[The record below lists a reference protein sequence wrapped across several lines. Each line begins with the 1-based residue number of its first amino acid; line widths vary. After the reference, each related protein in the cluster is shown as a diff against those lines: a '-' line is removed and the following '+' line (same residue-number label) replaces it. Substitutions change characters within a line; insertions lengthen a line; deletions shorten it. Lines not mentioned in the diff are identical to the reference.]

1 MLFTSIPLSGFAKVV
16 GDRQESANSTDH
28 AAYRMDYGSGNTQE
42 ELRMPIA
49 TASYSE
55 PELAGEVVE
64 VNQYS
69 KVYKTGEKTYSA
81 VYSPIPNFYYD
92 ENGDKQEYDNSFEL
106 DNDTGTNE
114 FTNKSSDIDVVLS
127 ADFTQ
132 KGLTFEYNG
141 VKVGLVPTEGDYSTY
156 LISGNSVRYNNV
168 YEGIDVQYTVDELG
182 IHEYIILNRLVEKNI
197 FSYKLEKNGNKVELI
212 DNTLYVYDGRDKSDY
227 AYTISAPVMTDAA
240 GVSSDAIT
248 MTLKGDM
255 ITITADSEWLTA
267 AERAYPVY
275 IDPDITI
282 DSALAI
288 RSVVEIGDRVY
299 VSYPAYAYGY
309 AGYIE
314 GSYFGFS
321 GNLGRSK
328 MLVYIPD
335 GYFDDIP
342 KGAGILSATF
352 NIYQYVSPL
361 SSTNFW
367 CHMITDSWDIDSFSS
382 SNTTKGYSR
391 AGALN
396 TEYLSSSQSKKG
408 YHSFDVR
415 TAVNN
420 WVNGLDAQNGLM
432 ITGQY
437 NTASEK
443 GGAFVTPNTT
453 SGTPG
458 AGSYAQYKPNLVVSW
473 EIPNPVDTNYPL
485 NNTTINLRTINTSSR
500 DGKLA
505 ILGVF
510 ADGVAKPNSSVDYVF
525 SDSSAEN
532 QSYTVTA
539 DISYKYPDSTA
550 WNDTFA
556 SQGRATKYKDIL
568 SNWQTAIPFTKFEYN
583 RVYNWTATASLDG
596 NTGNTAKSADFLVYK
611 ITRYDT
617 LASIAKYYGVSV
629 DQLATDNHVQD
640 MLLIE
645 NNTIIVINP
654 TQNATVPYN
663 PGTLTDDEKAK
674 IDGLLI
680 GRAKH
685 CEFGFEPVNLNTGNF
700 YMSQTDISIPDYNG
714 NFEISRTNNS
724 KTASVNS
731 VFGRGWQFAYS
742 QSLSKLS
749 ANEIIYRRGDGSA
762 IYFTYSNGKW
772 ECASGYYLTLTP
784 IAIETK
790 LGDFGGEELEE
801 YTVYEYEIKDAGG
814 TVYRFGS
821 QGLLKSV
828 TDKKSFV
835 TTLTYDSLYNISSIT
850 SPAGTIYTIQS
861 DAEGRITKV
870 TVPNG
875 SFISYSYDENGN
887 LASYADEVGNTVHY
901 HYDSEHRMTSW
912 SDGEG
917 RTVTANEYDADGR
930 VTKQTDSE
938 GNITQLVYGDKYT
951 KTTDAN
957 GNVTVYRY
965 DDSYRTTSIEYADGS
980 IEYKYYD
987 ADNNLSKAVARTG
1000 KETLYEY
1007 DADGFTTKI
1016 TRFDG
1021 KSQSFV
1027 YDSNNNLASLADYDG
1042 KTESYTYDGKGN
1054 LLSMTKKD
1062 GSVKSFEYDDNCRVT
1077 KLTDENGHSTVYVY
1091 NGIWV
1096 SEVTAANGSSTQYYY
1111 NANGQVVTSIDANGN
1126 TTRYFYDAA
1135 GKNIGY
1141 QTADGGTV
1149 SYAYDKAGCM
1159 ISMKNANGYTYS
1171 CEYDGLGNII
1181 KLTDPLENAVTYTY
1195 DGIGNN
1201 ISVSYDANHIASQS
1215 FDCFSQVV
1223 TATDEEGGIVSY
1235 AYDKAGNKV
1244 SVTDA
1249 NNNTTKYTY
1258 DLRFNKVSSVIDALG
1273 NTTTYSYDDIGNLVK
1288 TISANGAVTEYEYD
1302 FCGNIVKKV
1311 EANGHTVTYTYDKV
1325 GNLLKSESNAGDSTV
1340 CTYDSVYNLTSVSY
1354 ANGAKLTYTY
1364 DANGNKLTETDS
1376 KGATTKYTYDTF
1388 GRKIS
1393 VEDAVGRKTAY
1404 AYDNNGNLLT
1414 EATSTGGVT
1423 AYSYDALDRN
1433 RQVKDALGNVTVMN
1447 YDSVGN
1453 LVSTTNA
1460 ANETTRYAYNNKG
1473 LVIKTTDPLGGVLTM
1488 SYDKN
1493 GNLVKAV
1500 DAKGYEA
1507 IITYDALNRTAS
1519 TTDALGLVTT
1529 FTYDSV
1535 GNLSNEKTNNGTN
1548 NTYEY
1553 DSVGNLVKNT
1563 DALGNEIVYSYD
1575 LNGNLLSVTAADGSV
1590 TSYTYDTLN
1599 NLTSMTNALGGKVT
1613 YSYDIIGNL
1622 IEKTTLNGGKYSYSY
1637 DLSGRNT
1644 SVTDPAGQTTKYEYN
1659 EFDLVTKT
1667 TDANGGVSKYE
1678 YDIGGNLMSETD
1690 ANGNTTKYTYDN
1702 VYRLISVTY
1711 PNGASSSYTYDAN
1724 DNRTSVTDA
1733 NKGKTSYTFD
1743 ALGNVTEITDAKGN
1757 KTAYTYDAAGN
1768 VLTEKDAIGAVT
1780 KNYYNKAGQLIK
1792 TVLANGATYTYGYD
1806 ALGRTVKE
1814 TQPEGLS
1821 TEYVYDS
1828 VGNVT
1833 AKIDQSGRKT
1843 SYSYD
1848 KLQRLTSTTDA
1859 RGNVTK
1865 FVYDKEGNLTSLTTP
1880 NGNTTV
1886 YTYDSVDRLV
1896 NVADP
1901 TKANESYTY
1910 DGLGNVLKATQN
1922 GVRTTSYTY
1931 DKVGNLT
1938 SVTNASGSKKTLTY
1952 DSVNRLISETDYKGN
1967 KTAYTYDGNDNVLTQ
1982 TDRIGATTN
1991 YVYDKLNNLISETDG
2006 EGRSKG
2012 YIYDAVNRLV
2022 SVTEDYATS
2031 TYQYDS
2037 VGNLISAGGYT
2048 YEYNLNGQKTSAK
2061 DALGNVTRYVYN
2073 ANGMLQKVKNADGTS
2088 VDYRYNEIDELISKS
2103 YNETE
2108 EIALY
2113 GYDADG
2119 NRISMKDIAGTSDYE
2134 YDSLGKVTAIN
2145 IYGGTSKITYSYNEY
2160 GELTKLGYPDGTS
2173 VGYEYNN
2180 LGQITSI
2187 TNRDGEKT
2195 TYKYDTNGNVIEI
2208 HRPNDTYT
2216 LIEYD
2221 KNDRV
2226 SKLINYAIVDYFF
2239 GLKKTDITT
2248 KYEYSYDKSGN
2259 IVTERVY
2266 DYSSSGK
2273 FGCIARLI
2281 KKIFRERT
2289 EFSYDYDGRNQLTE
2303 VAETKVTLFK
2313 RKKVDTTT
2321 YAYDI
2326 SGNRTQ
2332 ENANGTVTDYTY
2344 NEAGQLIKKTCG
2356 KDVVTYEYDANG
2368 NLVKENSNGILCAK
2382 NEKNYSY
2389 NAENR
2394 LTAVKENGKLL
2405 MAALYD
2411 GDNERIFTVSHRD
2424 ICSLPCLND
2433 NSCKNLDS
2441 NESGIDFDEN
2451 LIKNTMLIPNGVTC
2465 SADIAKY
2472 DFTGYIN
2479 NINAAYTQVLVEYGA
2494 NNKIT
2499 ASYEYG
2505 VFRESAEIDGKD
2517 YFYEYDGKGSVVAV
2531 SNSSGSEVATYRYDA
2546 FGNTTAFGIA
2556 IANHFKYN
2564 GEYTDDATNLQYLR
2578 ARYYRAETGSFI
2590 TADIYT
2596 GNITSPL
2603 SLNRYTYVHNNPV
2616 MGKDPSGHFAI
2627 ATALIVGA
2635 SLLLGGGIVAGVSHH
2650 QKEKNKKNVSTTKNT
2665 IVTVENNKATA
2676 DKSTSKTEEY
2686 KYSYKDQQTKV
2697 TYYFK
2702 TSEAA
2707 SSYRQMCEELDTLNK
2722 DLAKY
2727 ENNIKIAGIFEKVGL
2742 ITGGAGLSVM
2752 SGGTSNFLLAGFL
2765 SGAGTGVI
2773 SNTVTQ
2779 TMSAEG
2785 SFEQKI
2791 SSDLNYGELALS
2803 TGASAVTGLI
2813 SGGINRGVTAKGTDP
2828 ALKLAKRFFPKSQVS
2843 QKVFGR
2849 ALTGMVSGTF
2859 TGMASNIVTQSVDI
2873 ISGQS
2878 DEFNFGELGTQ
2889 TLTSG
2894 FTGGVFGGISG
2905 YIEGKYIDRK
2915 ITENRANQDKTT
2927 KANRQKTVGGTPSK
2941 DSKIGNAVWE
2951 HQLEEGTAR
2960 INKETGVRE
2969 YLDPSSQK
2977 WYTFDS
2983 TTQMG
2988 HVKGAAEWWTDGGY
3002 RFGTKS
3008 SEAKAFMNDAS
3019 NYRFEFGSN
3028 NISKGQ
3034 VDKKVYGYFWNN

>member
-1 MLFTSIPLSGFAKVV
+1 MLLTSAPLSGFAEVV
-16 GDRQESANSTDH
+16 GDQQKSADTTSPT
-28 AAYRMDYGSGNTQE
+28 AQSADYSAGNTQE
-42 ELRMPIA
+42 ELRMPIE
-49 TASYSE
+49 TDSYTE
-55 PELAGEVVE
+55 PEVAGEIVE

-69 KVYKTGEKTYSA
+69 KVYKTGERTYSA

-92 ENGDKQEYDNSFEL
+92 ENGNEQEYDNSFEL
-106 DNDTGTNE
+106 DTTACTNE
-114 FTNKSSDIDVVLS
+114 FTNKSSDIDVVLA
-127 ADFTQ
+127 ADLAK

-141 VKVGLVPTEGDYSTY
+141 VKVGLVPTEGDYSAY
-156 LISGNSVRYNNV
+156 LISDNSVRYNNV

-182 IHEYIILNRLVEKNI
+182 VHEYIILNQLVEKNS
-197 FSYKLEKNGNKVELI
+197 FSYKLETNGNKVELI
-212 DNTLYVYDGRDKSDY
+212 DNILYVYDGKDKSDY

-240 GVSSDAIT
+240 GVSSNALT
-248 MTLKGDM
+248 MALKGDT

-282 DSALAI
+282 DSALAV

-299 VSYPAYAYGY
+299 AAAPVYAYGY

-352 NIYQYVSPL
+352 NIYQYVSPS

-367 CHMITDSWDIDSFSS
+367 CYMITDSWDINSFSS
-382 SNTTKGYSR
+382 TNTSKGYSR
-391 AGALN
+391 ASALN

-420 WVNGLDAQNGLM
+420 WVNGLDEQNGLM

-437 NTASEK
+437 NTSSEK
-443 GGAFVTPNTT
+443 GGAFVTNT
-453 SGTPG
+453 SAGAAG
-458 AGSYAQYKPNLVVSW
+458 AGSYAQYMPSLVVSW

-485 NNTTINLRTINTSSR
+485 NNTTINLRTIGTSSR

-510 ADGVAKPNSSVDYVF
+510 ADGVAKPNSSVNYVF

-556 SQGRATKYKDIL
+556 SQSRATKYKDIL
-568 SNWQTAIPFTKFEYN
+568 SNWQTAVPFTQFEYN
-583 RVYNWTATASLDG
+583 KVYNWTATASLNG
-596 NTGNTAKSADFLVYK
+596 ETGNTAKSADFLVYK

-654 TQNATVPYN
+654 TQNATIPYN

-674 IDGLLI
+674 IDGLLV

-714 NFEISRTNNS
+714 NFEISRTYNS

-749 ANEIIYRRGDGSA
+749 ANEIIYRRGDGST

-772 ECASGYYLTLTP
+772 ECAPGYYLTLTP
-784 IAIETK
+784 IAVETK
-790 LGDFGGEELEE
+790 LGDFGGDELEE
-801 YTVYEYEIKDAGG
+801 YTVYEYEIKDSDG

-828 TDKKSFV
+828 TDKKGFV

-850 SPAGTIYTIQS
+850 SPAGTTYTIQS

-875 SFISYSYDENGN
+875 SIISYSYDENGN
-887 LASYADEVGNTVHY
+887 LVSYTDEVGNTVHY
-901 HYDSEHRMTSW
+901 NYDSEHRMTSW

-938 GNITQLVYGDKYT
+938 GNITQFVYGDNFT

-980 IEYKYYD
+980 AEYKYYD
-987 ADNNLSKAVARTG
+987 SDNNLSKAVARTG

-1007 DADGFTTKI
+1007 NTDGFTTKI

-1027 YDSNNNLASLADYDG
+1027 YDSDNNLVSLTDYDG
-1042 KTESYTYDGKGN
+1042 KTESYTYDGKSN

-1077 KLTDENGHSTVYVY
+1077 KLTDENGNSTVYAY
-1091 NGIWV
+1091 DGIWV
-1096 SEVTAANGSSTQYYY
+1096 SRVTTANGSSTQYYY

-1141 QTADGGTV
+1141 QTADGGVV
-1149 SYAYDKAGCM
+1149 SYTYDKAGCM
-1159 ISMKNANGYTYS
+1159 VSMKNANGYVYS
-1171 CEYDGLGNII
+1171 YEYDGLGNIT

-1195 DGIGNN
+1195 DGLGNN
-1201 ISVSYDANHIASQS
+1201 TSVSYDANHITSQS
-1215 FDCFSQVV
+1215 FDCFSQFV
-1223 TATDEEGGIVSY
+1223 TATDEEGGVVSY
-1235 AYDKAGNKV
+1235 TYDNAGNKV

-1249 NNNTTKYTY
+1249 NGNVTGYTY
-1258 DLRFNKVSSVIDALG
+1258 DLRFNKVSASTDALG
-1273 NTTTYSYDDIGNLVK
+1273 NTTTYTYDDIGNLIK
-1288 TISANGAVTEYEYD
+1288 TVSANGAVTEYEYD
-1302 FCGNIVKKV
+1302 SCGNVVKKL
-1311 EANGHTVTYTYDKV
+1311 EANGYTITYTYDKV

-1340 CTYDSVYNLTSVSY
+1340 YTYDSVYNLISVSY

-1376 KGATTKYTYDTF
+1376 KGATTKYTYDAL
-1388 GRKIS
+1388 GRKAS
-1393 VEDAVGRKTAY
+1393 VEDAVGRKTVY
-1404 AYDNNGNLLT
+1404 NYDYNGNLLT
-1414 EATSTGGVT
+1414 ETTSTGGVT
-1423 AYSYDALDRN
+1423 SYSYDALDRN
-1433 RQVKDALGNVTVMN
+1433 RQVKDALGNVTVMD
-1447 YDSVGN
+1447 YDSIGN

-1473 LVIKTTDPLGGVLTM
+1473 LVTKTTDPLGGVLTM
-1488 SYDKN
+1488 SYDAN

-1507 IITYDALNRTAS
+1507 NITYDVLNRTAS

-1529 FTYDSV
+1529 FVYDSV
-1535 GNLSNEKTNNGTN
+1535 GNLSSEKTNNGTN
-1548 NTYEY
+1548 NVYEY
-1553 DSVGNLVKNT
+1553 DSVGNLVKST
-1563 DALGNEIVYSYD
+1563 DALGNETAYSYD
-1575 LNGNLLSVTAADGSV
+1575 LKGNLLSVTAADGSV
-1590 TSYTYDTLN
+1590 TSYTYDSLN

-1622 IEKTTLNGGKYSYSY
+1622 TEKTTLNGGKYSYAY
-1637 DLSGRNT
+1637 DLAGRNT

-1667 TDANGGVSKYE
+1667 TDANGGVTKYA
-1678 YDIGGNLMSETD
+1678 YDIGGNLISETD

-1702 VYRLISVTY
+1702 VYRLISVAY
-1711 PNGASSSYTYDAN
+1711 PDSTSNSYTYDAN
-1724 DNRTSVTDA
+1724 GNRTSVTDA
-1733 NKGKTSYTFD
+1733 NGGKTSYTFD
-1743 ALGNVTEITDAKGN
+1743 ALGNATEITDAKGN

-1768 VLTEKDAIGAVT
+1768 VLTEKDAIGSVT
-1780 KNYYNKAGQLIK
+1780 KNYYDKAGQLTK
-1792 TVLANGATYTYGYD
+1792 TVLANSATYTYSYD

-1848 KLQRLTSTTDA
+1848 KLQRLTSSTDA
-1859 RGNVTK
+1859 KGNVTK
-1865 FVYDKEGNLTSLTTP
+1865 FAYDKEGNLTSLTTP

-1901 TKANESYTY
+1901 TKANESYSY
-1910 DGLGNVLKATQN
+1910 DGLGNVLKTTQN
-1922 GVRTTSYTY
+1922 GVRTTSYAY

-1938 SVTNASGSKKTLTY
+1938 SVTNANGSKKTLAY
-1952 DSVNRLISETDYKGN
+1952 DSTNRLVSESDYKGS
-1967 KTAYTYDGNDNVLTQ
+1967 KTAYTYDGNSNVLTE
-1982 TDRIGATTN
+1982 TDRVGATTN
-1991 YVYDKLNNLISETDG
+1991 YVYDKLNNLVSETDG
-2006 EGRSKG
+2006 EDRSKG

-2022 SVTEDYATS
+2022 SVTEDGCATS

-2048 YEYNLNGQKTSAK
+2048 YEYNLNGQMTSAK
-2061 DALGNVTRYVYN
+2061 DALGNVTQYVYN

-2088 VDYRYNEIDELISKS
+2088 VDYSYDEIDELISKS

-2119 NRISMKDIAGTSDYE
+2119 NRVSMKDIAGTSDYE
-2134 YDSLGKVTAIN
+2134 YDSLGRVTAIN

-2160 GELTKLGYPDGTS
+2160 GELSKLDYPDGTS
-2173 VGYEYNN
+2173 VSYEYDN
-2180 LGQITSI
+2180 LGQLTSI
-2187 TNRDGEKT
+2187 INRDGEKT
-2195 TYKYDTNGNVIEI
+2195 TYKYDANGNVTEI

-2221 KNDRV
+2221 KNNRV

-2239 GLKKTDITT
+2239 VFKKTDITT

-2259 IVTERVY
+2259 IVSEKLY
-2266 DYSSSGK
+2266 DYTSSGNL
-2273 FGCIARLI
+2273 GCIKRLI
-2281 KKIFRERT
+2281 KKLLRERT
-2289 EFSYDYDGRNQLTE
+2289 ELSYTYDGRNQLTE

-2313 RKKVDTTT
+2313 RKNVDTTT
-2321 YAYDI
+2321 YLYDI

-2332 ENANGTVTDYTY
+2332 ENANGSVTDYTY

-2368 NLVKENSNGILCAK
+2368 NLVKESNNGILCGK
-2382 NEKNYSY
+2382 YEKNYSY

-2394 LTAVKENGKLL
+2394 LTAIKENGKLL

-2411 GDNERIFTVSHRD
+2411 GDNERIFTVSRRD
-2424 ICSLPCLND
+2424 SCSLPCIND
-2433 NSCKNLDS
+2433 NSCKNLNS

-2465 SADIAKY
+2465 SADISNY

-2505 VFRESAEIDGKD
+2505 AFRESAEIDGED
-2517 YFYEYDGKGSVVAV
+2517 YFYEYDGKGSVIAV
-2531 SNSSGSEVATYRYDA
+2531 SNDSGREITTYSYDA
-2546 FGNTTAFGIA
+2546 FGSTTTSGVA
-2556 IANHFKYN
+2556 IANRFKYN

-2590 TADIYT
+2590 TADTYA

-2616 MGKDPSGHFAI
+2616 MGKDPSGHFGILAALAVVGVI
-2627 ATALIVGA
+2627 GLVAGGTAYVSNKVSKSKTQQAAQKTEGRNKSANQRQTKETSRVTVSQNATATARSNSSKTSLSATSRGYAVNYKNTVYYFQEEAEAQEYFNICEELDSLDTKIANLDKEIADLNKAAENWKLA
-2635 SLLLGGGIVAGVSHH
+2635 SKVAGTVGIVAGAVTA
-2650 QKEKNKKNVSTTKNT
+2650 VGA
-2665 IVTVENNKATA
+2665 IVT
-2676 DKSTSKTEEY
+2676 
-2686 KYSYKDQQTKV
+2686 
-2697 TYYFK
+2697 
-2702 TSEAA
+2702 
-2707 SSYRQMCEELDTLNK
+2707 
-2722 DLAKY
+2722 
-2727 ENNIKIAGIFEKVGL
+2727 
-2742 ITGGAGLSVM
+2742 TGGAALAPILNAAGMTATTATAVSTGVAWTAGVSTVASAGMNVTDTWAEIDNPVFNTIQTTLNVTSTITNAAYSVGNIYNAVKKIDAKQWVQQNTNSTNSTAVNPDTTSIDTDSLSRQQKGNSTKLGKALEDTGVVRPDN
-2752 SGGTSNFLLAGFL
+2752 SAAHHIVAGNAKNQFAVESRKILDKYNIGINSAENGVFLPTGENSLGATIHAGRHHNSYYENVYNLLSRAETREQALEIIDYIRQELL
-2765 SGAGTGVI
+2765 SG
-2773 SNTVTQ
+2773 N
-2779 TMSAEG
+2779 M
-2785 SFEQKI
+2785 
-2791 SSDLNYGELALS
+2791 
-2803 TGASAVTGLI
+2803 GL
-2813 SGGINRGVTAKGTDP
+2813 
-2828 ALKLAKRFFPKSQVS
+2828 
-2843 QKVFGR
+2843 
-2849 ALTGMVSGTF
+2849 
-2859 TGMASNIVTQSVDI
+2859 
-2873 ISGQS
+2873 
-2878 DEFNFGELGTQ
+2878 
-2889 TLTSG
+2889 
-2894 FTGGVFGGISG
+2894 
-2905 YIEGKYIDRK
+2905 
-2915 ITENRANQDKTT
+2915 
-2927 KANRQKTVGGTPSK
+2927 
-2941 DSKIGNAVWE
+2941 
-2951 HQLEEGTAR
+2951 
-2960 INKETGVRE
+2960 
-2969 YLDPSSQK
+2969 
-2977 WYTFDS
+2977 
-2983 TTQMG
+2983 
-2988 HVKGAAEWWTDGGY
+2988 
-3002 RFGTKS
+3002 
-3008 SEAKAFMNDAS
+3008 
-3019 NYRFEFGSN
+3019 
-3028 NISKGQ
+3028 
-3034 VDKKVYGYFWNN
+3034 